1 MFSQLLT
8 KQEQMIYQ
16 RLKNGSYAIDYFSKV
31 TLSPFDQ
38 TIDEKLFP
46 WLVESHNQ
54 RTSITMT
61 LSHSP
66 VQMLDCYATLL
77 QKNPHLQLCWY
88 LIQHP
93 YSRLCEL
100 KKSLYFSTSTIQRQS
115 ITLSAFL
122 ASYKLQLS
130 YNHDPVIKG
139 CEVQL
144 RWLAW
149 GLSLIFDPPFNW
161 YDNNELY
168 QRLKEV
174 QQMRIQ
180 AGQTL
185 NHCTTK
191 ELIYLPELPYQISER
206 GWEYLVKQILG
217 LAVPTISLTSSSI
230 FHFFQN
236 EGQFFQQYQQHILQS
251 SSHQSIK

>member
-61 LSHSP
+61 LTHSP

-100 KKSLYFSTSTIQRQS
+100 KKSLYFSTSTIQRLS

-130 YNHDPVIKG
+130 
-139 CEVQL
+139 
-144 RWLAW
+144 
-149 GLSLIFDPPFNW
+149 
-161 YDNNELY
+161 
-168 QRLKEV
+168 
-174 QQMRIQ
+174 
-180 AGQTL
+180 
-185 NHCTTK
+185 
-191 ELIYLPELPYQISER
+191 
-206 GWEYLVKQILG
+206 
-217 LAVPTISLTSSSI
+217 
-230 FHFFQN
+230 
-236 EGQFFQQYQQHILQS
+236 
-251 SSHQSIK
+251 